1 MGCVMNSSMTN
12 KVNADAIYGEV
23 NETLVRQPMAEGKL
37 TVRPKL
43 PSITGSRFWAAFL
56 VFLFHASLPSDLA
69 PFSDPTIQHVYTVIV
84 GKAGWLGVSYFFIL
98 SGFIMVWSA
107 KDSDSVGDFYLR
119 RFAKIYPTHFLTW
132 AIAFVVGAVSI
143 YQYKLW
149 SSNLLLVNTW
159 FDDVRY
165 FFVANRPSWSLCIEA
180 MFYLSFPLLF
190 KVMKS
195 IPEKYDLAG
204 LFTVTVASF
213 LVQMFI
219 YLWVEP
225 NKMMGAFPISQ
236 HHFWISYIFPP
247 ARIFEFLAGMFAARL
262 LINGRAIM
270 LTKPVAFTLLAAT
283 YVGAMYV
290 PYQFSMSVVFII
302 PVCLLITAFA
312 GDDLDNKKTV
322 LNHKTSVWLGEISY
336 AFYMIHFLVLF
347 YFLNLTAGKKF
358 NLMEGVGL
366 IVVALILTISC
377 ASFLYKYFEV
387 PMMKIIMAKFRAKTL
402 VALRESS

>member
-1 MGCVMNSSMTN
+1 
-12 KVNADAIYGEV
+12 
-23 NETLVRQPMAEGKL
+23 MAAGAL

-69 PFSDPTIQHVYTVIV
+69 PFADPKIQHIYTVIV

-107 KDSDSVGDFYLR
+107 RDNDTVGDFYLR
-119 RFAKIYPTHFLTW
+119 RFAKIYPTHCLTW
-132 AIAFVVGAVSI
+132 VVAFIVGAISI

-149 SSNLLLVNTW
+149 SSNLLLLNTW

-165 FFVANRPSWSLCIEA
+165 FFVGNRPSWSLCIEA
-180 MFYLSFPLLF
+180 MFYLSFPFLF
-190 KVMKS
+190 RIMKA
-195 IPEKYDLAG
+195 IPGKYDLLGFIA
-204 LFTVTVASF
+204 VTVSSF
-213 LVQMFI
+213 LVQMSI
-219 YLWVEP
+219 YIWAEP

-247 ARIFEFLAGMFAARL
+247 TRIFEFLAGMFAARL

-270 LTKPVAFTLLAAT
+270 LNKTTSFALLVAT
-283 YVGAMYV
+283 YIGSMYI

-302 PVCLLITAFA
+302 PVCLLITSFA
-312 GDDLDNKKTV
+312 GDDIKYKKTAF
-322 LNHKTSVWLGEISY
+322 NHKTSVWLGEISY
-336 AFYMIHFLVLF
+336 AFYMVHFLVLF

-358 NLMEGVGL
+358 SLVEGAGL
-366 IVVALILTISC
+366 IVVALILSISC

-387 PMMKIIMAKFRAKTL
+387 PMMKIILAKFRTKTL
-402 VALRESS
+402 VIMNRSS